1 MNASICDNHLPC
13 KWSLWVL
20 LSFCLSEPVL
30 AGSDGLIGHRWFWKE
45 VQGHEIEANSAY
57 LEFSESGRISGSS
70 GCNRMMGDYEINKA
84 QISFKG
90 LASTRMFCEGTRG
103 EEERLILKAL
113 EETQSWKLDRNA
125 LNLLQAGGKPIGRL
139 ENRP

>member
-30 AGSDGLIGHRWFWKE
+30 AGSDELIGHRWFWKE